1 MLEREAE
8 LSVLADA
15 VQAAATGRGSVV
27 LVFGEAGI
35 GKSSLVEALRARLP
49 AEGRMFVGYCD
60 DLATP
65 RTLGPFRDLVGSVGA
80 ELSSAVTDGHD
91 RDRLLSALRAELD
104 WREHPAV
111 LVIEDV
117 HWADD
122 ATLDALRYLIRR
134 IGDLPA
140 VLVLT
145 YRDDEVSR
153 EHALTGLLG
162 QASRSDEVRRLPLR
176 RLTADAV
183 RELSA
188 DSAMNPAELFAL
200 TSGNPFFVAELLA
213 SARLLA
219 DGGADATPGTN
230 PRASPRTNHGA
241 RTESKAGIKTATK
254 TEGKPVPPS
263 VTDAVL
269 ARVGRLDRAVQD
281 VLEQLAVI
289 PAALDRWL
297 VNALADGMVPDV
309 VAALSDAER
318 NGLLTVSVRGVA
330 FRHELTRRAIAGS
343 VPAARLIALNQR
355 ALTVLAGRE
364 GTDVAQL
371 VHHAAQAGDEDA
383 IVRYGP
389 VAARDAAR
397 AGAHSEAVA
406 HFGLVLEHE
415 GRFGAAEQARLL
427 EEYGVECYTVGA
439 ADRAVDAMAHAVQ
452 LNRALGDPSILG
464 ASLRWLSRMHWWAGD
479 RAGAEQAGAEAVEV
493 LESAGSPRLL
503 ALALSNMSQLCML
516 AYHCAE
522 SIDFGERAL
531 VLARQAGDAGI
542 TSHTLTNIGTAQ
554 WIIGDPAAWS
564 TLNEALQIALR
575 AGEAEQAC
583 RAYVNLTWH
592 LLGRYRLDEAEEYL
606 TDAITLAEGVEQLG
620 FLSYMHVE
628 QARLA
633 FSRGE
638 WDEAVRLAELSLI
651 AHAPTRCTALT
662 VLAHIQV
669 RRGHPDASRLLAEA
683 WELAVSLDEV
693 QRTGPAAAA
702 CAEDA
707 WLRGDHAAIVEV
719 ARPVLDEAIRLGD
732 PVTQAELGYW
742 LTRVSGAPLDASP
755 VPALTDRAAALPYG
769 LQAAGRWREAA
780 DAWARAGC
788 PYERAAALTGS
799 RDPDQLLIALGI
811 LDELGARPLAAQ
823 VRARLRELG
832 VARVPRGPLEET
844 RGNPAG
850 LTARQLN
857 VLRLLG
863 QGYTNAQIANQL
875 VLSVRTVDSHVAA
888 VLGKLGARDRY
899 DAAARAA
906 ELGMLGARNR

>member
-1 MLEREAE
+1 MGPPMLERDAE

-15 VQAAATGRGSVV
+15 VQAAAAGRGSVV

-35 GKSSLVEALRARLP
+35 GKSSLVEAVRARLP

-80 ELSSAVTDGHD
+80 ELSRAVTDGHD

-104 WREHPAV
+104 WHDHPAV

-134 IGDLPA
+134 IGSLPA

-145 YRDDEVSR
+145 YRDDELSR

-162 QASRSDEVRRLPLR
+162 QAARSEEVRRLPLR

-183 RELSA
+183 RTLSA
-188 DSAMNPAELFAL
+188 DSAVNPVDLFAL
-200 TSGNPFFVAELLA
+200 TSGNPFFVTELLA

-219 DGGADATPGTN
+219 GA
-230 PRASPRTNHGA
+230 
-241 RTESKAGIKTATK
+241 
-254 TEGKPVPPS
+254 EGEPVPPS
-263 VTDAVL
+263 ITDAVL
-269 ARVGRLDRAVQD
+269 ARVRRLDRSVQD
-281 VLEQLAVI
+281 VLEQLAVV

-297 VNALADGMVPDV
+297 VDALADGMVPDV
-309 VAALSDAER
+309 VATLSEAER
-318 NGLLTVSVRGVA
+318 SGLLTVSVRGVA

-355 ALTVLAGRE
+355 VLTVLAGRE

-397 AGAHSEAVA
+397 ARAHREAAA
-406 HFGLVLEHE
+406 HLALVLEHA
-415 GRFGAAEQARLL
+415 GRFAAAEQAQLL

-439 ADRAVDAMAHAVQ
+439 ADRAVDAMARAVE
-452 LNRALGDPSILG
+452 LNRVLGDPGTLG
-464 ASLRWLSRMHWWAGD
+464 ASLRWLSRMHWWSGD
-479 RAGAEQAGAEAVEV
+479 RARAEQAGAEAVEV
-493 LESAGSPRLL
+493 LETAGAPRLL
-503 ALALSNMSQLCML
+503 ALALSNMSQLSML
-516 AYHCAE
+516 AHRCAE

-531 VLARQAGDAGI
+531 ALARRAGDAGI

-554 WIIGDPAAWS
+554 WFLGDPAARP
-564 TLNEALQIALR
+564 TLDEALRIALR
-575 AGEAEQAC
+575 AGEAEDAC
-583 RAYVNLTWH
+583 RAYVNLTWN
-592 LLGRYRLDEAEEYL
+592 LLDWYRLDEAEGYL
-606 TDAITLAEGVEQLG
+606 TDALRLAEGAEQLG
-620 FLSYMHVE
+620 FLSYILVE

-633 FSRGE
+633 FGRGE
-638 WDEAVRLAELSLI
+638 WDEAVRIAELSLV

-662 VLAHIQV
+662 VLARVQA
-669 RRGHPDASRLLAEA
+669 RRGHQDASRLLAEA
-683 WELAVSLDEV
+683 WELAVSLDEI
-693 QRTGPAAAA
+693 QRIGPAAAA
-702 CAEDA
+702 CAEGA
-707 WLRGDHAAIVEV
+707 WLRGDHAAVVAV
-719 ARPVLDEAIRLGD
+719 ARPVFEEAVRLRD
-732 PVTQAELGYW
+732 PVCQAELGYW
-742 LTRVSGAPLDASP
+742 LTQVHASP
-755 VPALTDRAAALPYG
+755 EASPGPEVTDRVAALPYG

-780 DAWARAGC
+780 EAWEQAGC
-788 PYERAAALTGS
+788 RYERAAALAES
-799 RDPDQLLIALGI
+799 QDPDQLLTALGL
-811 LDELGARPLAAQ
+811 LDELGARPLAAR

-832 VARVPRGPLEET
+832 VSRVPRGPLEET

-850 LTARQLN
+850 LTARQVD

-863 QGYTNAQIANQL
+863 QGYTNAQIADQL

-888 VLGKLGARDRY
+888 VLDKLGVRDRR

-906 ELGMLGARNR
+906 ELGVLGGRDR